1 MSINVT
7 NCDFAKFYLCVIFC
21 DQVQIYLYVKSILK
35 KYLKVKIMKYTKEI
49 SVKSAMLSRT
59 SCGPQNYIYMS

>member
-1 MSINVT
+1 MH
-7 NCDFAKFYLCVIFC
+7 
-21 DQVQIYLYVKSILK
+21 LYVKSIFK

-49 SVKSAMLSRT
+49 SVKSAMLSHT